1 MYVDVILISSHS
13 EQVLMNKLKYEDSL
27 NFEEERLCAAIER
40 LQTDTVVCPVCKMY
54 VLNYSQK
61 FFSRTQRYDL

>member
-1 MYVDVILISSHS
+1 
-13 EQVLMNKLKYEDSL
+13 MNKLKYEDSL

-40 LQTDTVVCPVCKMY
+40 LQTDTVICPVCKMY

-61 FFSRTQRYDL
+61 FFSRTQHYDL